1 VVTKANIENK
11 IGFDTIKRYIKAECI
26 TDSAKKMIDN
36 VVFTANFN
44 EIRKKLKQT
53 DELKIILLFDNN
65 FPSNDYYDLSEE
77 LIRLKTQG
85 TYIDRE
91 NLIILRNSINTIINI
106 IEFFKLE
113 ERAQQYTELAKLC
126 SSIEIENQI
135 VNRINQ
141 IIDDKGE
148 IKDNASQ
155 NLYNIRKLL
164 NQKILSVESKLN
176 QTINKARKEG
186 WITDDISSTVRNGRV
201 VIPILATHK
210 RKIKGFVHDV
220 SSTGQTFYIEP
231 EDIFDINNEIFELES
246 EEKNEIIKIL
256 ISFTDYL
263 RNFVDSL
270 VEAYKFLIKID
281 FIRAK
286 AKFAIKINAVL
297 PLLSDKSQFE
307 WFDAVHPLLYLSHM
321 NQEKQTVPLN
331 IKLNEKER
339 ILIIS
344 GPNAGGKSVCLKTI
358 GLLQYMLQC
367 GILVP
372 LRQTSE
378 AGIFSNI
385 FIDIGD
391 EQSIENDLST
401 YSSHLLNMKTLV
413 ASATKSTLFLID
425 EFGSGTEPNLGGAI
439 AESILEELSYR
450 KSIGVVTTH
459 YANLKLL
466 GGIIDGVINGSMLF
480 DTKTMTPLYKLKIG
494 KPGSSFAFEIAEKI
508 GLQSFIIASAKGK
521 IDKTQL
527 NFEQQLQQLEVEK
540 EQIKSK
546 QIELEVAD
554 EFLSGLIQ
562 KYQSLYQKLEN
573 NKKNIIKQAREEA
586 LELINQ
592 SNKVIENAVR
602 IIKESNADKETTKHA
617 RENITNFKKAIVKTI
632 SNKVKEAK
640 NTTKKEDEKIE
651 EQIFI
656 GDFVKIRGQSTA
668 GEVDAIINDKAIVL
682 ANSVKVSIPLSK
694 LQKITAKEFKNSAT
708 KTKSKQYSSIID
720 NINEKA
726 VNFNPNLDLRGKR
739 ADEALVLLKN
749 FIDDALLL
757 SIYELR
763 ILHGKGNGIL
773 RQVVRNYLA
782 QINEVKD
789 FRSEHI
795 ERGGDGI
802 TIVLLK

>member
-1 VVTKANIENK
+1 MVTKANIENK